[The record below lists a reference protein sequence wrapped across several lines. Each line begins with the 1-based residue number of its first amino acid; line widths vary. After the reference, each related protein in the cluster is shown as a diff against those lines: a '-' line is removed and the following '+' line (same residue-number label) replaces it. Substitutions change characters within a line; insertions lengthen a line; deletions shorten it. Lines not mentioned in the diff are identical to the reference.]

1 MDRNE
6 QHQDIITAAVRI
18 GLLFFL
24 LWICYLIVRP
34 FLVLIVWGAIIA
46 TALHPLHQ
54 ILTARWNGA
63 HKRSAVVITL
73 IALAVVIVPSYLLGG
88 SLIDTAHTIGT
99 ELEDGS
105 FKIPPPSDSVAEWPL
120 IGEKLHSQWSSAS
133 NNIENFTRRHEE
145 TIKDISGHMFKAAAS
160 AFTATLGF
168 IFSIIIAGVLLNFA
182 EGCRDS
188 LLRLF
193 GKITPANAESLVR
206 NSAATVQSVAKG
218 ILGTAFIQ
226 STLCTL
232 GMIVVGVPGVG
243 LWAILCLLLAIA
255 QLPPILVLFP
265 IALYVFKVEPA
276 WIAWIFLIYSILAS
290 GSDTVLKPML
300 LGRGVELPMLV
311 ILIGALGG
319 MILAGIV
326 GLFTGAVF
334 LAVLYQLYMRWI
346 DDDLAKETASEA

>member
-6 QHQDIITAAVRI
+6 LHQDIITAAIRI
-18 GLLFFL
+18 GLLFVL
-24 LWICYLIVRP
+24 LWVCFQIVRP
-34 FLVLIVWGAIIA
+34 FIVLIVWGAIIA

-54 ILTARWNGA
+54 FLTARWNGA

-88 SLIDTAHTIGT
+88 SLIDTAQTIGT

-105 FKIPPPSDSVAEWPL
+105 FEIPPPADSVAEWPL
-120 IGEKLHSQWSSAS
+120 IGERLHSQWSAAS
-133 NNIENFTRRHEE
+133 NNIEDFTRRHEE
-145 TIKDISGHMFKAAAS
+145 TIKNISGQMLKAAAA

-193 GKITPANAESLVR
+193 GKITPTNAESLVR

-232 GMIVVGVPGVG
+232 GMVVVGVPGVG

-265 IALYVFKVEPA
+265 VALYVFKVEPA

-346 DDDLAKETASEA
+346 EDDLTRDTASEA